1 MLTVGDKIPSFSLQ
15 TDSGDTLTNES
26 FVGKTLVVYFYPKDD
41 TPGCTREAIA
51 FTQQAK
57 SFEKA
62 GAVIVGVSKDSK
74 ESHARFRQ
82 KYALS
87 IPLLSDPD
95 LTLHKAF
102 GAYGTK
108 KLYGRESQGTIRS
121 TFVIDEHGTV
131 VRVFPSVKVD
141 GHAEK
146 VLAGI
151 TGDSVPNGTGKTLM
165 PPAKAAKK
173 ASAPKVVKKAPAPK
187 KVVKKASV
195 KRPVSKVA
203 DAKKGA
209 TKTSSKKAASKSPKK
224 STK

>member
-15 TDSGDTLTNES
+15 TDSGETLTDQS
-26 FVGKTLVVYFYPKDD
+26 FAGKTLVLYFYPKDD

-51 FTQQAK
+51 FTQAAK
-57 SFEKA
+57 DFEKA
-62 GAVIVGVSKDSK
+62 GATIVGVSKDSK
-74 ESHARFRQ
+74 ESHAKFRQ
-82 KYALS
+82 KYALK

-95 LTLHKAF
+95 LVLHKAF

-151 TGDSVPNGTGKTLM
+151 KGESAPATGATMM
-165 PPAKAAKK
+165 PPAKAAKTKSKK
-173 ASAPKVVKKAPAPK
+173 ASAPKVAKKAAPKKKAAKKTAKKAAPKKTAKKAVKKAAGK
-187 KVVKKASV
+187 KRK
-195 KRPVSKVA
+195 
-203 DAKKGA
+203 AKK
-209 TKTSSKKAASKSPKK
+209 
-224 STK
+224 